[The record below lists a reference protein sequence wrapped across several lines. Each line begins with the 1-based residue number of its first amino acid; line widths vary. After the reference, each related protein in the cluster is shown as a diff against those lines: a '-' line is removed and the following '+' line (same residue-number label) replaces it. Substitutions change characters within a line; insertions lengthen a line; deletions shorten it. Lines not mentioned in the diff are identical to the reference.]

1 MPDFSRKRAI
11 LIGADKYKRV
21 RPLEF
26 CADDAHA
33 TAEAFR
39 ESLQF
44 KPEDILELTVRSG
57 QPPHRND
64 ILHELGEL
72 PKKGIMPDELLVF
85 YFAGHG
91 LIDQENQLDYL
102 LPMDVSPNN
111 FTGTSI
117 SIDEVIKALSAT
129 GCSNIVMFIDACRE
143 DLSGARSVSGLG
155 QFSIESVERS
165 GIVTFFSC
173 DPRER
178 SYEISDLGHGSFT
191 YCILRA
197 IENGDCPTVQLMDT
211 YLRKEVPLLNDKY
224 KKPPQRPFTAVKPLD
239 KFNLPYFFSERQIV
253 DIYEILYTKLA
264 ELFARNRLDG
274 AIYNKVALFIEQA
287 KVATSLSVDDKS
299 RMNFVELLCDGKLQ
313 PGPFARAWDAL
324 ERSQLKPSSPPKP
337 L

>member
-26 CADDAHA
+26 CAEDAHA
-33 TAEAFR
+33 TADAFR

-102 LPMDVSPNN
+102 LPIDVSPNN
-111 FTGTSI
+111 FTGTAI
-117 SIDEVIKALSAT
+117 SIDEVIKSLSAT

-178 SYEISDLGHGSFT
+178 SYEISDLGHGSF
-191 YCILRA
+191 
-197 IENGDCPTVQLMDT
+197 
-211 YLRKEVPLLNDKY
+211 
-224 KKPPQRPFTAVKPLD
+224 
-239 KFNLPYFFSERQIV
+239 
-253 DIYEILYTKLA
+253 
-264 ELFARNRLDG
+264 
-274 AIYNKVALFIEQA
+274 
-287 KVATSLSVDDKS
+287 
-299 RMNFVELLCDGKLQ
+299 
-313 PGPFARAWDAL
+313 
-324 ERSQLKPSSPPKP
+324 
-337 L
+337 